1 MLKIKVMNWPLQTL
15 NGKYKEGYIFINPI
29 HIMYISPYFD
39 ERENLYTLTMFN
51 SESFIIDQNN
61 LEKIIKYKNN
71 DTV

>member
-1 MLKIKVMNWPLQTL
+1 MLKIKVKDWPLQTL
-15 NGKYKEGYIFINPI
+15 NGKYKEGYTFINPI

-71 DTV
+71 DAI